1 MRNYDLCFHLSGAL
15 LWELLPDLAKQSKV
29 DLEKDIYPQVKKYG
43 DRKFWNGAYSQRLA
57 ESEAVIPLLVYH
69 SNLIS
74 GGSGGA
80 DSVLERNGLKFVNM
94 SKFRS
99 VADQLAVL
107 TRVHAKCA
115 AQLPSP
121 PPGDA
126 AALVDY
132 FERLHV
138 LSDAEITRL
147 RAELIP
153 LSKFRES
160 AKVTSLEGFAADV
173 TASLASVDRRLV
185 RWRGLVKMLESENE
199 SVRLRSNCLV
209 CPRDALVDGSSGMLS
224 GFMRALL
231 TKVSF
236 SFCFVVVVMVYSS
249 VCSQLNC
256 VGCLRNIGFCED

>member
-1 MRNYDLCFHLSGAL
+1 MISPDPLSFELYADVAEFVDFGNTLGRWGKECIVRASSRAVRASRIRWVFQVLQELDALRNYDLCFHLSGAL

-29 DLEKDIYPQVKKYG
+29 DLEKDIYPQVRKYG

-57 ESEAVIPLLVYH
+57 EPEALLPLLVYH

-80 DSVLERNGLKFVNM
+80 ESVLERQGGRFVNM
-94 SKFRS
+94 SKFRA

-107 TRVHAKCA
+107 RRTHEKCV
-115 AQLPSP
+115 AQLL
-121 PPGDA
+121 PGA
-126 AALVDY
+126 GSELVDY

-138 LSDAEITRL
+138 LSDAELTRL

-173 TASLASVDRRLV
+173 TASLVSLAGVLWAWRADLSPSRRAWTGDWCAGEV
-185 RWRGLVKMLESENE
+185 W
-199 SVRLRSNCLV
+199 
-209 CPRDALVDGSSGMLS
+209 
-224 GFMRALL
+224 
-231 TKVSF
+231 
-236 SFCFVVVVMVYSS
+236 
-249 VCSQLNC
+249 
-256 VGCLRNIGFCED
+256 